1 MIHLQMEDNAKYVS
15 ESSGVV
21 DSEVTKFV
29 DDYFAGKLTRTLK
42 SEDLPEDWDA
52 KPVKVSGK

>member
-1 MIHLQMEDNAKYVS
+1 MEDNAKYVS